1 MSRTI
6 YLHMSTKDL
15 TRARAFYTAL
25 GFGVNEA
32 MSGATSVCIA
42 ISEAIHVMLTE
53 EAVWATFSPRAA
65 CDTSRHLEVLNC
77 LSCAS
82 RAEVDDLVRRAV
94 AAGGSTTEAAE
105 DLGFMYQ
112 HSFLD
117 PDGHAWNLFHV
128 TGKM

>member
-1 MSRTI
+1 
-6 YLHMSTKDL
+6 
-15 TRARAFYTAL
+15 
-25 GFGVNEA
+25 
-32 MSGATSVCIA
+32 
-42 ISEAIHVMLTE
+42 
-53 EAVWATFSPRAA
+53 
-65 CDTSRHLEVLNC
+65 
-77 LSCAS
+77 
-82 RAEVDDLVRRAV
+82 VDDLVRRAV